1 MSVEEVD
8 LAIRKATA
16 MYLFVVTKNLE
27 KCTLALIA
35 YICKQ
40 S

>member
-16 MYLFVVTKNLE
+16 MYLFVVAKNIE
-27 KCTLALIA
+27 KV
-35 YICKQ
+35 